1 VGRYHGRKLAV
12 RKGRGV
18 NFTMSSKIIVIYWN
32 ISYSS
37 VNMKFAMKVYVN
49 SIIGLVLTVLL
60 LSLSACRV
68 NKSTLNDIPG
78 TQVEVEEVV
87 YNYVNPNNGSGPFWC
102 RGSPIL
108 VRNNEDVFV
117 SGIETLNQYQPV
129 KDKPYSAI
137 NNLRWML
144 YKRETN
150 GWKLQQADEKDR
162 TREPSPIGI
171 LSDGRLVMSVNPTL
185 DKDPNKAGTSNQ
197 PRILEFS
204 VSDPKAPYKTLL
216 PEWKDNPPFTEHSY
230 RTFSVDRENNE
241 YILFQNISS
250 LYAEWAFRH
259 RTGKWTT
266 GQLQWLPR
274 VNDPI
279 PPFDDKNL
287 RLVYPVVVLK
297 NREVHFCG
305 NAAINQWSR
314 IHNMEDA
321 KKFGIEDIQGLGGR
335 IAGMRF
341 RRIYYTWTPDITQNG
356 FSTFLEIAN
365 SYENGESIR
374 VEDMWADRGGVVHLL
389 WHKNPI
395 YKEIRDKNFPDIKRV
410 WSINYVRIKKGEI
423 LLKSVL
429 LETGD
434 GVKVT
439 PFNDLL
445 KDYSISQCRFQ
456 ILPDDR
462 LFVIFH
468 ISGRNKSGELTREN
482 RIMEVYSN
490 GSAGMSAII
499 PMKSPM
505 STFFTATPRGGSL
518 PSKIIDL
525 VGSSDNVSG
534 QVQYAKIK
542 MND

>member
-1 VGRYHGRKLAV
+1 
-12 RKGRGV
+12 
-18 NFTMSSKIIVIYWN
+18 
-32 ISYSS
+32 
-37 VNMKFAMKVYVN
+37 MKVYVN
-49 SIIGLVLTVLL
+49 SFMVFILTVFL
-60 LSLSACRV
+60 LSLSGCRV
-68 NKSTLNDIPG
+68 NKSNLEDPPKIE
-78 TQVEVEEVV
+78 VEAEEVV
-87 YNYVNPNNGSGPFWC
+87 YKYVNPNNGSGPFWC

-117 SGIETLNQYQPV
+117 SGIETINQYQPV
-129 KDKPYSAI
+129 KDKPFSAI

-144 YKRETN
+144 YKRESS

-171 LSDGRLVMSVNPTL
+171 LSDGRLMMSVNPTL
-185 DKDPNKAGTSNQ
+185 DKDPNKEGTSNQ
-197 PRILEFS
+197 PQILEFS
-204 VSDPKAPYKTLL
+204 ANDPKAPYKTLL
-216 PEWKDNPPFTEHSY
+216 PEWQGNPAFTEHSY
-230 RTFSVDRENNE
+230 RTFSVDRVNNE
-241 YILFQNISS
+241 FILIQNISS
-250 LYAEWAFRH
+250 LHAEWAFRH
-259 RTGKWTT
+259 RTGNWYT

-274 VNDPI
+274 LNDPI
-279 PPFDDKNL
+279 APYNDKNL
-287 RLVYPVVVLK
+287 RLVYPVVVLRDK
-297 NREVHFCG
+297 EVHFCG

-341 RRIYYTWTPDITQNG
+341 RRIYYTWTPDITKNG
-356 FSTFLEIAN
+356 FTPFLEIAN

-374 VEDMWADRGGVVHLL
+374 VEDMWVDPGGVVHLL

-395 YKEIRDKNFPDIKRV
+395 YKEIRDKNFPDLKRI
-410 WSINYVRIKKGEI
+410 WSINYVQIKKGEI
-423 LLKSVL
+423 ILKRVL

-445 KDYSISQCRFQ
+445 EDYSISQCRFH
-456 ILPDDR
+456 ILPDNR

-468 ISGRNKSGELTREN
+468 ISGKNKAGESTGEN

-490 GSAGMSAII
+490 GSASMSATI
-499 PMKSPM
+499 PMKHPM
-505 STFFTATPRGGSL
+505 SVFFTATPRGGSL

-525 VGSSDNVSG
+525 VGSSDDVRG

-542 MND
+542 MLD